1 MAATGESD
9 LERNAAPFGGA
20 TPDAPPW
27 SLRRHAAESEASRG
41 AYQIDRDRIVHSE
54 SFRELQYKT
63 AVRSPTALLRPD
75 GPLPRF
81 RTRLNHVLEVAQ
93 LARGIARALGANEPL
108 AEAIAL
114 AHDLGHA
121 PFGHAGERALAEA
134 VRDHGGD
141 TWNANLHSLTVVD
154 GLECSFVGFRGL
166 DLTWATR
173 EGLARH
179 TTPFDVP
186 AAEGEFVGTPSSGLE
201 SQIVDVAD
209 FLAYTAHDL
218 DDALAAGL
226 SGLDEL
232 AAIGAAAARIVED
245 AERAWHDE
253 GRNVWPDEERGTV
266 MRRRIV
272 AKLIAYSCQAVEGE
286 STARLVR
293 VEASPEAI
301 RATVERIVTGDE
313 EWEAATRALLD
324 LLVRRYY
331 RSDEVR
337 SADADAAGVIRETFS
352 RLIDDGATLP
362 ERFRSGHSVLDVAA
376 YLASLNDFSLLAAAR
391 SLGVPTP
398 AEPVAQVR

>member
-1 MAATGESD
+1 MSATGDSE
-9 LERNAAPFGGA
+9 LGRHAVPFAGA

-27 SLRRHAAESEASRG
+27 SLRRHAGASEAGRG
-41 AYQIDRDRIVHSE
+41 AYEIDRDRIVHSE

-134 VRDHGGD
+134 VREHGGD

-154 GLECSFVGFRGL
+154 ELECSFVSFRGL
-166 DLTWATR
+166 DPTWATR

-186 AAEGEFVGTPSSGLE
+186 AAEGEFTGSPASGIE

-218 DDALAAGL
+218 DDALAADL
-226 SGLDEL
+226 AGLDEL
-232 AAIGAAAARIVED
+232 AAIGAPAARVVED
-245 AERAWHDE
+245 AERAWRDK
-253 GRNVWPDEERGTV
+253 GRAVWPDEERGTV
-266 MRRRIV
+266 TRRRIV
-272 AKLIAYSCQAVEGE
+272 AKLVAYSCKTVERE
-286 STARLVR
+286 SAARLAQ
-293 VEASPEAI
+293 VEASPEAV
-301 RATVERIVTGDE
+301 RATADRIVTGDE
-313 EWEAATRALLD
+313 EWGATTRALLD
-324 LLVRRYY
+324 LLVQRYY

-337 SADADAAGVIRETFS
+337 YADAEAAGVIRETFA
-352 RLIDDGATLP
+352 RLVADGTAIP
-362 ERFRSGHSVLDVAA
+362 KRFRVGDRVLDVAA
-376 YLASLNDFSLLAAAR
+376 YLASLNDFSLLATAR
-391 SLGVPTP
+391 TLRVSMRG
-398 AEPVAQVR
+398 EPVA